1 MEDVPVALLKQTLQS
16 IGAEIEEVKTN
27 QKQII
32 TNYLATT
39 GNANT
44 TIEGKCLAMPIDS
57 QSNSAS
63 PLPVY
68 DQENLLPVVSL
79 HVDTNSNICASGSD
93 VVGLPGEITKIS
105 QQIEE
110 LYIKF
115 KLVSDAITK
124 LDETIDNLEQ
134 YGRRNCLILHGLRN
148 LPNIHSN
155 YYNFVE
161 YIIGTIN
168 HHLNMNLTPQ
178 DVDIAHPLRK
188 ATNGKTPVIIKFVRR
203 SDRNATYQKKRLL
216 ASSGLALTES
226 LTKKRLNLLNEAR
239 TLIGEQNVWT
249 FNGMIYCNI
258 DSQKKVIKS
267 QRDLYHLISNL
278 PPY

>member
-1 MEDVPVALLKQTLQS
+1 MVILYSVDLLLETVKKKKMEDVPVALLKQTLQS

-32 TNYLATT
+32 TNYLVTT

-124 LDETIDNLEQ
+124 LDETVDNLEQ
-134 YGRRNCLILHGLRN
+134 YGC
-148 LPNIHSN
+148 
-155 YYNFVE
+155 
-161 YIIGTIN
+161 
-168 HHLNMNLTPQ
+168 
-178 DVDIAHPLRK
+178 
-188 ATNGKTPVIIKFVRR
+188 
-203 SDRNATYQKKRLL
+203 
-216 ASSGLALTES
+216 
-226 LTKKRLNLLNEAR
+226 
-239 TLIGEQNVWT
+239 
-249 FNGMIYCNI
+249 
-258 DSQKKVIKS
+258 
-267 QRDLYHLISNL
+267 
-278 PPY
+278 

>member
-1 MEDVPVALLKQTLQS
+1 
-16 IGAEIEEVKTN
+16 
-27 QKQII
+27 
-32 TNYLATT
+32 
-39 GNANT
+39 
-44 TIEGKCLAMPIDS
+44 MPIDS
-57 QSNSAS
+57 QSNSTS
-63 PLPVY
+63 SLPVY

-79 HVDTNSNICASGSD
+79 HVDTNSNIYATGSD

-124 LDETIDNLEQ
+124 LDETVDNLEQ

-155 YYNFVE
+155 YGNFVE

-188 ATNGKTPVIIKFVRR
+188 ATKCKP
-203 SDRNATYQKKRLL
+203 Q
-216 ASSGLALTES
+216 SSP
-226 LTKKRLNLLNEAR
+226 NLLKDQIEMQFTKR
-239 TLIGEQNVWT
+239 KDCLLHPG
-249 FNGMIYCNI
+249 
-258 DSQKKVIKS
+258 
-267 QRDLYHLISNL
+267 
-278 PPY
+278 

>member
-1 MEDVPVALLKQTLQS
+1 ML
-16 IGAEIEEVKTN
+16 N

-44 TIEGKCLAMPIDS
+44 AGEGKCLTMLIDS
-57 QSNSAS
+57 QSNSTS
-63 PLPVY
+63 SLPVY

-79 HVDTNSNICASGSD
+79 HVDTSSNIYATGSD

-105 QQIEE
+105 LQIEE

-124 LDETIDNLEQ
+124 LDETVDNLEQ
-134 YGRRNCLILHGLRN
+134 HGRRNCLILHGLRN
-148 LPNIHSN
+148 LPNIHCS
-155 YYNFVE
+155 YGNFVE

-178 DVDIAHPLRK
+178 DVDIVHPLRK
-188 ATNGKTPVIIKFVRR
+188 ATNCKTPVIIKFVRR
-203 SDRNATYQKKRLL
+203 SDRNAIYQKKRLL
-216 ASSGLALTES
+216 ASSGLALT
-226 LTKKRLNLLNEAR
+226 
-239 TLIGEQNVWT
+239 
-249 FNGMIYCNI
+249 
-258 DSQKKVIKS
+258 
-267 QRDLYHLISNL
+267 
-278 PPY
+278 